1 MDRTISGPGCWRGG
15 PGLDPGV
22 VGAASGI
29 REAEKL
35 GVVRGGELRG
45 FFIGDGAG
53 LGMGVSSNGGIKV
66 GFGTPL
72 G

>member
-1 MDRTISGPGCWRGG
+1 MVGP
-15 PGLDPGV
+15 
-22 VGAASGI
+22 ASGI

-45 FFIGDGAG
+45 FFVGSGVG

-66 GFGTPL
+66 GLGTPL